1 MISVVCQMKM
11 NMNAKV
17 EKNQYPLSWLRW
29 LLVIALVVVGVVGNS
44 VYDDYPLLYRVITL
58 VVLAVVALWL
68 AVHTE
73 QGSSV
78 WAVVK
83 ESQTE
88 VRKVVWP
95 TRQETN
101 QTTLIVVGLVILM
114 AFILWG
120 LDAFFGWVVSLI
132 IG

>member
-1 MISVVCQMKM
+1 MS
-11 NMNAKV
+11 AKTDS
-17 EKNQYPLSWLRW
+17 NRYPLNWLRW
-29 LLVIALVVVGVVGNS
+29 LVVIALVAGGIVANS
-44 VYDDYPLLYRVITL
+44 VYGDYPLLYRVVAL
-58 VVLAVVALWL
+58 LAVAAIALWL
-68 AVHTE
+68 AVNTA
-73 QGSSV
+73 QGSAI
-78 WAVVK
+78 WGVVK

-101 QTTLIVVGLVILM
+101 QTTLIVVALVIFM

-120 LDAFFGWVVSLI
+120 IDSFFGWLASLI

>member
-1 MISVVCQMKM
+1 MS
-11 NMNAKV
+11 AKT
-17 EKNQYPLSWLRW
+17 ESNEYPLNWLRW
-29 LLVIALVVVGVVGNS
+29 LVVILLVAGGIVANS
-44 VYDDYPLLYRVITL
+44 VYGDYSILYRVVGL
-58 VVLAVVALWL
+58 VALAAIAIWIAASTQQGA
-68 AVHTE
+68 AV
-73 QGSSV
+73 
-78 WAVVK
+78 WNILK

-114 AFILWG
+114 GFILWG
-120 LDAFFGWVVSLI
+120 LDGFIGWLTSLV